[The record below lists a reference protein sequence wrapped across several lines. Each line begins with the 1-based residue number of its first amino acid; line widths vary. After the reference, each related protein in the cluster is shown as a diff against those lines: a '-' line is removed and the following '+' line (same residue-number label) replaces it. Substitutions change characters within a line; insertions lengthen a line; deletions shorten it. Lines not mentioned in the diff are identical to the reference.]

1 MNQGDIA
8 EKILIQ
14 RKGEIEQ
21 KVPTR
26 AVGCVNVNARFAYKT
41 FWLFNE
47 ELRLNPNIATR
58 DQRYVSN
65 PFDEIGIAKNSRMG
79 AFLIQRKN
87 GSYNVGNNK
96 EVYFEITN
104 FTSYDPVSDDKY
116 ALNLRIEIFGI
127 GKFTFNSLIEFI
139 DYNDRKVINPPIAPI
154 VIDPKIESKELK
166 NKPVKLEQIKNS
178 DDSKESKEL
187 VNITINLNQDKNIST
202 FKFRID
208 LTQRLQDQINK
219 GVQINRKF
227 LLKSEYV
234 SISINEFCYYHSVG
248 FKSNYSED
256 LVHEAYVAVKR
267 TLLIHFANED
277 DEITHPRILGLLG
290 MKGPLLKTDA
300 LIRAVNDENIKK
312 LAQKINKD
320 FNYLVSIYEIANN
333 PKKVLEKIKDL
344 NEEELNKIKELE
356 GISHYIRSNN
366 EMRMQH
372 ILDEIQDDIKRS
384 RIFNGVLVIEGG
396 PGTGKTTTLIQRIKF
411 LIDNTIV
418 EYEDKYKDILPFLQG
433 ESGWMFFSPSKLL
446 LGYLRNS
453 MIQEGLLASD
463 ATSKVWGN
471 YLNEVLL
478 RDYSLIGDK
487 APFKLYIRPIGSIL
501 PNDDKFLTNLI
512 EDFKIKILDYFNEN
526 IEKYVNVIS
535 KLSISKVYISNSDKE
550 KMVFINEVK
559 ELYGCQNLYT
569 LINRL
574 DRFKEKYKKNY
585 INKICNEL
593 IDKYTIAIIYLLK
606 QKNSYARFYEL
617 LKSNTILN
625 QIAISNNEQEDE
637 IIESELSKE
646 SQFIQDKE
654 LVLGVRKLLW
664 VLALEKIG
672 VPVNTKFNDLAKS
685 IINELCT
692 DLDLNDLGEKI
703 NFLTNIRILNSGSA
717 RLIIDKI
724 PSFYSKYR
732 AELLT
737 KLEHLDDKTYF
748 ENLNTVIKEG
758 NQLHYDERN
767 YLILF
772 INTTIRTLQKSNA
785 VVFKEGHNYITSY
798 KLYQRYIVAI
808 DEASDFSLI
817 ELACMHSFSHPDYNS
832 TSLSGDI
839 MQRLS
844 KNGIQNW
851 SSFIDFVGEGDI
863 KALNISYRQS
873 VTLCNLAKAFYFKVT
888 GIKAEYSTNTTISL
902 HEPKPEV
909 KQLTCLKGKVTWI
922 SDKILEIFATYGN
935 KYPSIAIFV
944 PDDSSVLELTNAL
957 NIDKLG
963 QEGIS
968 VESILKNGT
977 TISRSQINVY
987 NIETIKGLEF
997 ETVFFVDIDLI
1008 ELNDPDLLKK
1018 YLYVG
1023 ISRAAY
1029 YLYVTYQNSLPKEL
1043 DILEAYF

>member
-65 PFDEIGIAKNSRMG
+65 PYSEIGIAKNSRMG

-87 GSYNVGNNK
+87 GSYNMGNNK

-104 FTSYDPVSDDKY
+104 FTSYDPVSDDNY
-116 ALNLRIEIFGI
+116 ALNGRIELFGI
-127 GKFTFNSLIEFI
+127 GRFTFNSLIELI
-139 DYNDRKVINPPIAPI
+139 NYNNSHVINSVI
-154 VIDPKIESKELK
+154 VPNTNDLEIETNELDDK
-166 NKPVKLEQIKNS
+166 YLE
-178 DDSKESKEL
+178 E
-187 VNITINLNQDKNIST
+187 
-202 FKFRID
+202 
-208 LTQRLQDQINK
+208 
-219 GVQINRKF
+219 
-227 LLKSEYV
+227 
-234 SISINEFCYYHSVG
+234 
-248 FKSNYSED
+248 
-256 LVHEAYVAVKR
+256 
-267 TLLIHFANED
+267 
-277 DEITHPRILGLLG
+277 
-290 MKGPLLKTDA
+290 
-300 LIRAVNDENIKK
+300 
-312 LAQKINKD
+312 
-320 FNYLVSIYEIANN
+320 
-333 PKKVLEKIKDL
+333 LEKIKKFKED
-344 NEEELNKIKELE
+344 ELNRIKELE

-384 RIFNGVLVIEGG
+384 RIFNGVLVIDGG

-418 EYEDKYKDILPFLQG
+418 EYGDQYNRILPFLQG
-433 ESGWMFFSPSKLL
+433 ESGWMFFSPSNLL

-453 MIQEGLLASD
+453 MIQEGLLASV
-463 ATSKVWGN
+463 AKSKVWGN
-471 YLNEVLL
+471 YLNQVLL

-501 PNDDKFLTNLI
+501 PNDDKFLTDLI
-512 EDFKIKILDYFNEN
+512 EDFEIKILSYFNAY
-526 IEKYVNVIS
+526 IEKNVNVIS
-535 KLSISKVYISNSDKE
+535 SLSISKVYISNSDKE
-550 KMVFINEVK
+550 KIEFKYDTKQIYECK
-559 ELYGCQNLYT
+559 DLYT

-574 DRFKEKYKKNY
+574 DRFKEKYKNNY
-585 INKICNEL
+585 SNKIYNEL

-606 QKNSYARFYEL
+606 KQESYNSFYDL
-617 LKSNTILN
+617 IKSDTTLN
-625 QIAISNNEQEDE
+625 QITISNYEQEDE
-637 IIESELSKE
+637 IFESELSKE

-654 LVLGVRKLLW
+654 LVKEVRKLLR

-672 VPVNTKFNDLAKS
+672 VPVNTKINNYAKS
-685 IINELCT
+685 IINELSA

-703 NFLTNIRILNSGSA
+703 NFLINFRILNSGSA

-724 PSFYSKYR
+724 PSYYSKYR

-737 KLEHLDDKTYF
+737 KLEHLDNQTYF
-748 ENLNTVIKEG
+748 ENLNTVLKEG

-772 INTTIRTLQKSNA
+772 INRIVRTLQRSNA
-785 VVFKEGHNYITSY
+785 VVFKEEGHNYITSY

-839 MQRLS
+839 MQRLT

-851 SSFIDFVGEGDI
+851 SSFIDFVGGGDI

-888 GIKAEYSTNTTISL
+888 GIKADYSTNTTISL

-909 KQLTCLKGKVTWI
+909 KQLICLEEKVTWI
-922 SDKILEIFATYGN
+922 SDKILKIFATYGN

-963 QEGIS
+963 QEGIEVKS
-968 VESILKNGT
+968 VFKNGA
-977 TISRSQINVY
+977 TINRSQINVY

-997 ETVFFVDIDLI
+997 ETVFFIDIDLI
-1008 ELNDPDLLKK
+1008 NLIDPDLLKK

-1043 DILEAYF
+1043 DILEA